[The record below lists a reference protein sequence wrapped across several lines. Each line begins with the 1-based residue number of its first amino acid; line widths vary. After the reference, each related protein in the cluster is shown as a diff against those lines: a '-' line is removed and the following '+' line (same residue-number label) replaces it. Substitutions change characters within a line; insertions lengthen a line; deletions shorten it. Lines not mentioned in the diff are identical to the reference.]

1 MYNSLL
7 NITLFLRAI
16 MSPERLTRITHML
29 NHRQPDL
36 TVFLEEV
43 HKPHNLAAIVRT
55 ADAIGV
61 SDVHAT
67 WEDITERLS
76 GHTATGSQN
85 WVNVHSHET
94 LEDAVKALRDQG
106 MQIIAT
112 NLSDSAIDFREV
124 DYTKPT
130 AILMGQ
136 EKYGISQEALALAD
150 QEVVIPMVGMCQSL
164 NVSVASALILYEA
177 QRQREQAGMYNG
189 ECRLPEEEAH
199 RILFEGGHPIFSQLC
214 KEKNLPYPP
223 LDEEGQIDASDD
235 WWLAVRSSAKSL
247 KNK

>member
-1 MYNSLL
+1 
-7 NITLFLRAI
+7 
-16 MSPERLTRITHML
+16 MSPERLARITQML
-29 NHRQPDL
+29 NYRQPDL
-36 TVFLEEV
+36 TVFLEQV

-55 ADAIGV
+55 ADAVGV

-67 WEDITERLS
+67 WEKKTTRIS
-76 GHTATGSQN
+76 GSTATGSQN

-94 LEDAVKALRDQG
+94 LEDAVKVLRAQG

-124 DYTKPT
+124 DYTRPT

-136 EKYGISQEALALAD
+136 EKHGISQEALALAD
-150 QEVVIPMVGMCQSL
+150 QEVIIPMLGMCQSL

-177 QRQREQAGMYNG
+177 QRQRKLAGMYNG
-189 ECRLPEEEAH
+189 ECTLPEDEAH
-199 RILFEGGHPIFSQLC
+199 RILFEGGHPIFSKLC

-235 WWLAVRSSAKSL
+235 WWLAVRSSAKRL
-247 KNK
+247 QTK

>member
-1 MYNSLL
+1 
-7 NITLFLRAI
+7 
-16 MSPERLTRITHML
+16 MSPERFARITQML
-29 NHRQPDL
+29 NRRQPEL
-36 TVFLEEV
+36 TVCLEQV

-55 ADAIGV
+55 ADAVGV

-67 WEDITERLS
+67 WSDQAMRLS
-76 GHTATGSQN
+76 GKSATGSQN
-85 WVNVHSHET
+85 WVNVHSHDSVT
-94 LEDAVKALRDQG
+94 DAVKELRAQG

-112 NLSDSAIDFREV
+112 NLSDTAIDFREV

-136 EKYGISQEALALAD
+136 EKHGISDEALALAD
-150 QEVVIPMVGMCQSL
+150 QDVIIPMVGMCQSL

-189 ECRLPEEEAH
+189 ECRLPSNEAQ
-199 RILFEGGHPIFSQLC
+199 RILFEGGHPIFSKLC

-223 LDEEGQIDASDD
+223 LDKEGQIDADED
-235 WWLAVRSSAKSL
+235 WWLAIRSSTKISAK
-247 KNK
+247 

>member
-1 MYNSLL
+1 
-7 NITLFLRAI
+7 
-16 MSPERLTRITHML
+16 MSPERFARITSML
-29 NHRQPDL
+29 DRRQPEL
-36 TVFLEEV
+36 TVLLERV

-67 WEDITERLS
+67 WEDKAMRLAGNKS
-76 GHTATGSQN
+76 ATGSQN

-94 LEDAVKALRDQG
+94 TADAIQALRDQG

-112 NLSDSAIDFREV
+112 NLSDTAVDFREV

-130 AILMGQ
+130 AILLGQ
-136 EKYGISQEALALAD
+136 EKHGISDEALSLAD
-150 QEVVIPMVGMCQSL
+150 QDVIIPMVGMCQSL

-177 QRQREQAGMYNG
+177 QRQRAEAGMYDG
-189 ECRLPEEEAH
+189 ECRLAAEESH
-199 RILFEGGHPIFSQLC
+199 RILFEGGHPIFTKLC

-223 LDEEGQIDASDD
+223 LDDEGQIDASDD
-235 WWLAVRSSAKSL
+235 WWEAVRSSK
-247 KNK
+247 K